1 MFAILGYLPK
11 LKTVMGLLFTA
22 YFPHTFSMKMFLINA
37 LSNYQVSIF
46 FQRSL
51 VDQDVTIKT
60 GRFVDQTQI
69 GTELGF

>member
-1 MFAILGYLPK
+1 
-11 LKTVMGLLFTA
+11 MGLVFTA

-60 GRFVDQTQI
+60 GRFVDQTQL